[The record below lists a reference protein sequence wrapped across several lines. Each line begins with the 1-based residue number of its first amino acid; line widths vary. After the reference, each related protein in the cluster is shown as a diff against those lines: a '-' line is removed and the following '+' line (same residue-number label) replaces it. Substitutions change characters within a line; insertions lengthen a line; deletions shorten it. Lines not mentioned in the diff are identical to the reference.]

1 MVTVL
6 YTFDRQFM
14 WKTFAAIDTHLV
26 DETAVLWLGADDAA
40 DADDVITADQ
50 PASAHQ
56 PVESA
61 AALDA
66 AVAEIGPDVVVKN
79 HRFESTRLDDDPTY
93 HERYPVVHVR
103 HGASLGRGETVNTT
117 RDLAD
122 AVAVALAPGDRW
134 ADRYRAAFPESVRV
148 VTVGIPEA
156 DALVGTD
163 SPRERRVLYAP
174 TNHNY
179 GGGCYVETA
188 ETVLETF
195 ADTDFRLRFR
205 PHPMDR
211 VEEPGQSVTERCR
224 DRIAG
229 IPNVTFDD
237 AATPRESLLW
247 ADLLLSDCSGVVTE
261 WLHTGRPLVQLTATA
276 ADHELPTVGLQ
287 TDDLSLSAVER
298 VYEEGYPPAV
308 ARAVDETVA
317 DLGIPMDGR
326 AGARAAREVMACTQ

>member
-14 WKTFAAIDTHLV
+14 RKTFAAIDTHLT
-26 DETAVLWLGADDAA
+26 DDAAVLWLGADDPSEVG
-40 DADDVITADQ
+40 DDGRWVSTHR
-50 PASAHQ
+50 S
-56 PVESA
+56 VESA
-61 AALDA
+61 AELDA
-66 AVAEIGPDVVVKN
+66 AVAEIDPDVVVKN
-79 HRFESTRLDDDPTY
+79 HRFESAVLDDEPTY

-103 HGASLGRGETVNTT
+103 HGASLGRGEVENTT

-148 VTVGIPEA
+148 ATVGIPEA

-163 SPRERRVLYAP
+163 PPRERRVLYAP

-179 GGGCYVETA
+179 GGGSYLETA
-188 ETVLETF
+188 EDVLETF
-195 ADTDFRLRFR
+195 ADTDFQLRFR

-211 VEEPGQSVTERCR
+211 IEAPGKSVTERCR
-224 DRIAG
+224 DRIADL
-229 IPNVTFDD
+229 PNVTFDD
-237 AATPRESLLW
+237 ATTPRESLLW
-247 ADLLLSDCSGVVTE
+247 ADLLVSDCSGIVTE

-276 ADHELPTVGLQ
+276 ADHEIPAVGVQ
-287 TDDLSLSAVER
+287 TDDLSLSTVER
-298 VYEEGYPPAV
+298 VYEEGYPPGV
-308 ARAVDETVA
+308 ARTVAETVA

-326 AGARAAREVMACTQ
+326 AGVRAAREVSGCTQ